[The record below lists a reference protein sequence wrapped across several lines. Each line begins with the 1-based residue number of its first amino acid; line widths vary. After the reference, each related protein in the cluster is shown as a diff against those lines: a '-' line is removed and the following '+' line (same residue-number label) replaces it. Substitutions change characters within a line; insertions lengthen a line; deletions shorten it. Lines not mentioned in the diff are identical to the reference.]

1 LTRSLPTGIHTQ
13 VPRGGGAATAVLR
26 GVQAGDQAEA
36 PPAGQVVPGLVCKR
50 LARAQARPPSSPPPL
65 QRQGV
70 QFCNGESNASYRIM
84 AGSGLF
90 YYLGEAILVQVP
102 SPSKE

>member
-1 LTRSLPTGIHTQ
+1 M
-13 VPRGGGAATAVLR
+13 AVLQLPCYVVFR
-26 GVQAGDQAEA
+26 LVAEA
-36 PPAGQVVPGLVCKR
+36 PPAGQVVPGLVRKR
-50 LARAQARPPSSPPPL
+50 LARAQAMPSSPPPL
-65 QRQGV
+65 QGV

>member
-1 LTRSLPTGIHTQ
+1 M
-13 VPRGGGAATAVLR
+13 LR

>member
-1 LTRSLPTGIHTQ
+1 M
-13 VPRGGGAATAVLR
+13 LR

-84 AGSGLF
+84 AGFRVVLLFGGSDSCAGALPEQRIEGSGTWMHACVRFL
-90 YYLGEAILVQVP
+90 
-102 SPSKE
+102 